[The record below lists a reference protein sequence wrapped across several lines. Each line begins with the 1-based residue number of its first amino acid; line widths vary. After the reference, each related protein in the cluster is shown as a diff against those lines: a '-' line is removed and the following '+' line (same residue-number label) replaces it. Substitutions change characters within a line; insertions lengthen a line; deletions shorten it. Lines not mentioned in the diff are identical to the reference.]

1 MGRKMGR
8 AGVPFFTPV
17 VILHVENPKESTTI
31 TTKLTEVNSSKVT
44 LSKSDIKY

>member
-1 MGRKMGR
+1 MGRMMGR

-31 TTKLTEVNSSKVT
+31 TKLTEVNNSQVTFSKF
-44 LSKSDIKY
+44 DIKY